1 MATLEIKR
9 SKPNSVFRIQLGDY
23 IPMDEPETLEEVL
36 SQFVGEPNNEITR
49 QRIRFALEN
58 WYVRTGEYVR
68 FEDLNLG

>member
-1 MATLEIKR
+1 MARLETTHSRLKGVH
-9 SKPNSVFRIQLGDY
+9 SIQFGDY
-23 IPMDEPETLEEVL
+23 MPMDEPQTLDEVL